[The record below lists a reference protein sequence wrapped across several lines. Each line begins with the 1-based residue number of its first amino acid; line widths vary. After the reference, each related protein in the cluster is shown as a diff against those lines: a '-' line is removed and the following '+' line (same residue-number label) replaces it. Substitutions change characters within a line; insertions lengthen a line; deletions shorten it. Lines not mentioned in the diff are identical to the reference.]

1 IEPWLGI
8 LCDVWKRRVI
18 VIGGGVFFMIALLLT
33 SVSHQVGL
41 LLVSFVLFYPASGA
55 FVALSQSTLMDLDP
69 SRHEQNMARW
79 TFAGSAGVVVGS
91 LVLGILVTA
100 GRSWRDPFLFAAILT
115 LLLLITVWRLP
126 FSNATVQEHTES

>member
-1 IEPWLGI
+1 MASSVLSRRLRGAAIFVFVLLAIEFLDEFVFGAREAAWPVIRDDLHLSYEQIGLLLSIPELVAACIEPWLGI
-8 LCDVWKRRVI
+8 LGDVWKRRVI

-69 SRHEQNMARW
+69 
-79 TFAGSAGVVVGS
+79 
-91 LVLGILVTA
+91 
-100 GRSWRDPFLFAAILT
+100 
-115 LLLLITVWRLP
+115 
-126 FSNATVQEHTES
+126 